1 MYMDV
6 LSGGLNQGNLIVTS
20 VLLFTLIIVS
30 RQAKML
36 DTPGII
42 AATALGFVVGALGHW
57 TWLLI
62 LLGFLLASHK
72 ATKWRFDEKKARGM
86 SESEDGHRSYGN
98 VIANGGLP
106 GLVAIFAF
114 ITEDWYNGLWMFS
127 AAVAVASADTF
138 ASEIGCLDDNVR
150 MITTM
155 KPCKPGMNGGFSASG
170 QKAAFVGSSMIAG
183 LTFLAWMATNASVDD
198 LQTGFIKIILV
209 AIIGW
214 LGCQMDSLLGAVFEN
229 RGYLTKGGVNG
240 ISITC
245 GMLAMWAI
253 LSSGLFV

>member
-1 MYMDV
+1 MDV
-6 LSGGLNQGNLIVTS
+6 LSGGLNQGNLMVTS
-20 VLLFTLIIVS
+20 ALLFALVIVS
-30 RQAKML
+30 RHAKML

-42 AATALGFVVGALGHW
+42 AATALGFVVGAMGHW
-57 TWLLI
+57 TWLLF

-72 ATKWRFDEKKARGM
+72 ATKWRFEEKRVRGM

-106 GLVAIFAF
+106 GIVAIFAF
-114 ITEDWYNGLWMFS
+114 ICEDWNNGLWMFS
-127 AAVAVASADTF
+127 AAVAVASSDTF

-155 KPCKPGMNGGFSASG
+155 KPCEPGMNGGFSPSG
-170 QKAAFVGSSMIAG
+170 QKAAFAGSSMIAV
-183 LTFLAWMATNASVDD
+183 LAFFAWMATNADVDT
-198 LQTGFIKIILV
+198 LQIGLQKTALV
-209 AIIGW
+209 VIIGW

-229 RGYLTKGGVNG
+229 RGYLTKGSVNG

-245 GMLAMWAI
+245 GMLLMWAI
-253 LSSGLFV
+253 LSSGIFV

>member
-1 MYMDV
+1 MDV
-6 LSGGLNQGNLIVTS
+6 LTGGLNQGNLLVTS
-20 VLLFTLIIVS
+20 ALLVGLILVS
-30 RQAKML
+30 GRAKML
-36 DTPGII
+36 DKPGII
-42 AATALGFVVGALGHW
+42 AAAALGFVVGGMGHW

-72 ATKWRFDEKKARGM
+72 ATKWRFDEKMQRGM

-114 ITEDWYNGLWMFS
+114 ITEDWYNGVWMFS
-127 AAVAVASADTF
+127 AAVAVAASDTF

-150 MITTM
+150 MITTL
-155 KPCKPGMNGGFSASG
+155 KPCEAGLNGGFSPSG
-170 QKAAFVGSSMIAG
+170 QKAAFFGSSMIAA
-183 LTFLAWMATNASVDD
+183 LSFAAWM
-198 LQTGFIKIILV
+198 V
-209 AIIGW
+209 ANNGGDSIEVGLMKTAMVAAIGW

-240 ISITC
+240 ISITF
-245 GMLAMWAI
+245 GMLVMWAI
-253 LSSGLFV
+253 LSLELLL

>member
-1 MYMDV
+1 MDV
-6 LSGGLNQGNLIVTS
+6 LSGGLNQGNLIVTT
-20 VLLFTLIIVS
+20 VLLIGLVLTS
-30 RQAKML
+30 RRAKML
-36 DTPGII
+36 DNPGIL
-42 AATALGFVVGALGHW
+42 AATALGFVVGGLGHW

-72 ATKWRFDEKKARGM
+72 ATKWRFDEKKTRGM

-106 GLVAIFAF
+106 GIVAVLAF
-114 ITEDWYNGLWMFS
+114 ITEDWYNGIWMFG
-127 AAVAVASADTF
+127 AAVAVASSDTF

-155 KPCKPGMNGGFSASG
+155 KPCEPGINGGFSPSG
-170 QKAAFVGSSMIAG
+170 QKAAFIGSAMIAV
-183 LTFLAWMATNASVDD
+183 LTFIAWIVTNADVDSMT
-198 LQTGFIKIILV
+198 TGVQKTVFV

-214 LGCQMDSLLGAVFEN
+214 LGCQMDSVLGAVFEN

-245 GMLAMWAI
+245 GMLAMWMV
-253 LSSGLFV
+253 LSSGIFA